1 MSNPLENSK
10 WEVLEG
16 GQETRDCRACTTGM
30 VGQRRCEHPGALAL
44 CVACTGPAAG
54 VQGTRRWDSPLA
66 GRVVPTCPQDPGPRA
81 GGRAGC
87 VLRSPREAV
96 SSHSPVPACPRWSAQ
111 DGMQRQQTGCR
122 CPETRVLSWARAT
135 QHRSQTAQEPEHPPH
150 PPLLNFNRR
159 AVNSP
164 LNPQKPIRAGAAA
177 ASQSQCPPPP
187 GPRPLSRDS
196 CRQTKLENQTPWI
209 LLPDPLFLS
218 SPSPPSLRGA
228 PCTSALLPEASGC
241 VRRARACGRQR
252 AKAPAQGQGGTGAT

>member
-1 MSNPLENSK
+1 MSPALARPLASRARGDGTLPLQAGLSRP
-10 WEVLEG
+10 VPR
-16 GQETRDCRACTTGM
+16 TRD
-30 VGQRRCEHPGALAL
+30 PG
-44 CVACTGPAAG
+44 
-54 VQGTRRWDSPLA
+54 
-66 GRVVPTCPQDPGPRA
+66 RA
-81 GGRAGC
+81 GGRA
-87 VLRSPREAV
+87 V
-96 SSHSPVPACPRWSAQ
+96 SSARRERPSPPHSPVPACPRWSAQ

-196 CRQTKLENQTPWI
+196 CRQTKLETR
-209 LLPDPLFLS
+209 LLGSYFRIRSSSRLPLLLLCAELPALPLCFLRPLVAS
-218 SPSPPSLRGA
+218 EERVRAGGNVQRRLRRVRAERAPPS
-228 PCTSALLPEASGC
+228 GC
-241 VRRARACGRQR
+241 C
-252 AKAPAQGQGGTGAT
+252 

>member
-30 VGQRRCEHPGALAL
+30 VDQRRCEHPRGPRSV

-54 VQGTRRWDSPLA
+54 VQGTRRCDSPLA
-66 GRVVPTCPQDPGPRA
+66 GRVVPTCPQDAGPGA
-81 GGRAGC
+81 GGRA
-87 VLRSPREAV
+87 V
-96 SSHSPVPACPRWSAQ
+96 SSARRERPSPPHSPVPACPRWSAQ

-135 QHRSQTAQEPEHPPH
+135 QHPSQTAQEPDHPPH

-196 CRQTKLENQTPWI
+196 CRQTKQENQTPWI

-252 AKAPAQGQGGTGAT
+252 AKAPA

>member
-44 CVACTGPAAG
+44 CVSPALA
-54 VQGTRRWDSPLA
+54 RPLA
-66 GRVVPTCPQDPGPRA
+66 SRARGDGTLPLQAGLSRPVPRTRDPGR
-81 GGRAGC
+81 
-87 VLRSPREAV
+87 AV
-96 SSHSPVPACPRWSAQ
+96 SSARRERPSPPHSPVPACPRWSAQ

-135 QHRSQTAQEPEHPPH
+135 QHRSQTAQEPDHPPH

-196 CRQTKLENQTPWI
+196 CRQTKRENQTPWI